1 MEITKEKLLEL
12 YRNLLTYRRLDAKVS
27 AMYAVGKS
35 RSAFT
40 MAEGEEAIP
49 IAVCANLRK
58 DDYFKPNYRTVRS
71 LFAKEGFTLTDIL
84 AGRYISTPE
93 CGFLNWSKNLGED
106 VPIYTGAALSAML
119 RKTDQVSVCVFG
131 DGAASRGPV
140 HEAMVLAAAWKLP
153 VIFILQN
160 NQYMGGTFY
169 TKTYVAKDISDRAKG
184 YGFPGQTVDGNDII
198 ATYEVVKEY
207 VERAR
212 RGGGPGLIVAN
223 TYRLS
228 GYYERSPGDPS
239 GETYRTKDE
248 IEEHRKHEPLAR
260 YQKRLMEM
268 GMLTEKD
275 VSNFEEEIAK
285 EIEEAADAALTLPGY
300 GAFETNT
307 ISYETYIKTALA
319 DL

>member
-1 MEITKEKLLEL
+1 MEIPKEKLLEL
-12 YRNLLTYRRLDAKVS
+12 YRNLVTYRQLDAK
-27 AMYAVGKS
+27 AYDMYAVGKS

-40 MAEGEEAIP
+40 MALGEEAIP
-49 IAVCANLRK
+49 IAICANLRK
-58 DDYFKPNYRTVRS
+58 DDYFKPNYRTMRS
-71 LFAKEGFTLTDIL
+71 LFAKEGYTLTDIL
-84 AGRYISTPE
+84 AGRYVSTPE
-93 CGFLNWSKNLGED
+93 RGFLNWSKNLGED
-106 VPIYTGAALSAML
+106 IPIYTGAALSAML
-119 RKTDQVSVCVFG
+119 RKTDQVSVCAFG

-140 HEAMVLAAAWKLP
+140 HESMVLAAAWKLP

-169 TKTYVAKDISDRAKG
+169 KKTYVAEDISDRAKG

-198 ATYEVVKEY
+198 ATYEVIKEY

-239 GETYRTKDE
+239 TDTYRTQEEVEAHRKDE
-248 IEEHRKHEPLAR
+248 PLGR

-268 GMLTEKD
+268 GLLTEKG
-275 VSNFEEEIAK
+275 VSNFDEEIKK
-285 EIEEAADAALTLPGY
+285 EIEEAAEAALTLPGY
-300 GAFETNT
+300 GAIQTNT
-307 ISYETYIKTALA
+307 INYETYIKTALA

>member
-1 MEITKEKLLEL
+1 MEIPKEKLLEMF
-12 YRNLLTYRRLDAKVS
+12 RNLLTARRLDAKVYD
-27 AMYAVGKS
+27 MYGVGKS
-35 RSAFT
+35 RAAFT

-49 IAVCANLRK
+49 ISVCANLRK
-58 DDYFKPNYRTVRS
+58 DDYFKPNYRTVRC

-84 AGRYISTPE
+84 AGRFSSTPE
-93 CGFLNWSKNLGED
+93 RGYLNWSKNLGED

-119 RKTDQVSVCVFG
+119 RKTDQVSVCAFG

-140 HEAMVLAAAWKLP
+140 HESMVVAAAWNLP

-184 YGFPGQTVDGNDII
+184 YGFPGQTVDGNDVI

-212 RGGGPGLIVAN
+212 MGGGPGLIVAN

-239 GETYRTKDE
+239 GESYRTKDE
-248 IEEHRKHEPLAR
+248 IEEHRKEEPIAR

-275 VSNFEEEIAK
+275 VSNFEEEIK
-285 EIEEAADAALTLPGY
+285 KDIEEASDAASTLSGY
-300 GAFETNT
+300 GSFQTNT
-307 ISYETYIKTALA
+307 ITYETYIKTAIA